1 MNGCAIEV
9 GQTADGRSISLPLR
23 LANRHG
29 LVTGATGTGKSRTL
43 QVMVEQL
50 SAAGVPIFAADAKG
64 DLSGLGSAGEAN
76 GPAAG
81 RAAALGRRWAPAAFP
96 VAFWDLFGA
105 HGLPIRT
112 SVQEMGVLLLSSMLG
127 LNETQAGALA
137 IAFRIAEEE
146 QSYLLSLDDLR
157 WTLND
162 MLENREDVCRN
173 YGNITA
179 ASISAIQRNILALE
193 AQGGHHL
200 FGEPPFDIEDFMR
213 TAADGR
219 GIVNLLHADQLLEA
233 PRLYATFLLW
243 LLTELFRKLPEVG
256 DLDKPRL
263 VFFFDEAHLLFRDAP
278 KPLLQQ
284 IERLV
289 RLVRSKG
296 VGVFFVTQSPA
307 DVPDIVLEQLG
318 TRVLHGMRAHT
329 VQSQRR
335 VRVAADTLRPNKGVV
350 DARAELPTLAT
361 GEALVSVFGDDG
373 SPAPVEKVTILPP
386 TSSMEPISELERQAA
401 IEGSDL
407 RRKYAAALGGNAAAQ
422 QFIRRQ
428 KELRGI
434 DLGPEI
440 APGEDWRPGD
450 YASFIPNIVSIV
462 RRDPQAKKR
471 GLVAALVCFAVAAGC
486 FWGVGLF

>member
-1 MNGCAIEV
+1 MQDTVDI

-43 QVMVEQL
+43 QIMVEQL

-105 HGLPIRT
+105 QGLPIRT
-112 SVQEMGVLLLSSMLG
+112 SVQEMGALLVGSMLG

-162 MLENREDVCRN
+162 MLENREDVCRH

-200 FGEPPFDIEDFMR
+200 FGEPPFQIEDFMR
-213 TAADGR
+213 TTADGR
-219 GIVNLLHADQLLEA
+219 GVINLLHADQLLEA
-233 PRLYATFLLW
+233 PRLYSTFLLW
-243 LLTELFRKLPEVG
+243 LLTELFRKLPEAG
-256 DLDKPRL
+256 DLAKPKL
-263 VFFFDEAHLLFRDAP
+263 AFFFDEAHLLFREAP

-307 DVPDIVLEQLG
+307 DVPDQVLEQLG

-335 VRVAADTLRPNKGVV
+335 VRAAADTLRPNKGVI

-361 GEALVSVFGDDG
+361 GEALASVFGEDG

-386 TSSMEPISELERQAA
+386 TSSMEPISDIERQAA

-407 RRKYAAALGGNAAAQ
+407 RRKYAAGLGGNAAAQ

-428 KELRGI
+428 KEMRGI
-434 DLGPEI
+434 DPGPEI

-450 YASFIPNIVSIV
+450 YAKFIPNIVPKTRLH
-462 RRDPQAKKR
+462 RRTPTKNLIISGGAFI
-471 GLVAALVCFAVAAGC
+471 GAIVCFWLTGA
-486 FWGVGLF
+486 F